1 MPGADQPKTARLE
14 PNVLRRMSHCGS
26 DRRPRNVPPKHSH
39 TTRRRNTMR
48 RFTIIAGLATAL
60 AMLTAAVAIAAV
72 NWTISLKPGASYPR
86 ATGSSQF
93 QSQGSQRE
101 LQVEVEHLKA
111 LAGKQVNIFVNGTKW
126 ASPTVS
132 SLGIAQGVS
141 RSVPAAGPRRSPRAE
156 NAPRARAGRRGR
168 GCERS
173 SSRDAAPRPS
183 GRSSN
188 PARAAEAPR
197 TAAG

>member
-1 MPGADQPKTARLE
+1 
-14 PNVLRRMSHCGS
+14 
-26 DRRPRNVPPKHSH
+26 
-39 TTRRRNTMR
+39 MR

-132 SLGIAQGVS
+132 SLGIAQVDRNTDVGQK
-141 RSVPAAGPRRSPRAE
+141 VPSISHGSTVRVRTLAGSLI
-156 NAPRARAGRRGR
+156 AGG
-168 GCERS
+168 
-173 SSRDAAPRPS
+173 
-183 GRSSN
+183 
-188 PARAAEAPR
+188 
-197 TAAG
+197 TY